1 MSETRQS
8 KLKVIEVYNKISM
21 VHTQLVIDLFQDD
34 LTDLID
40 KEDVTPEDIGAFGYH
55 VGCLLEIF
63 NPIYD
68 KDIQLLKELESV
80 LDEWESDQT
89 FVNKSLGL
97 DPNQ

>member
-1 MSETRQS
+1 MSETTQS

-21 VHTQLVIDLFQDD
+21 VHTQIVIDLFQDD
-34 LTDLID
+34 LTDLLD
-40 KEDVTPEDIGAFGYH
+40 KEDITPEDIGAFGYH
-55 VGCLLEIF
+55 VGCLIEVF

-68 KDIQLLKELESV
+68 KDIQLLKEVDDALG
-80 LDEWESDQT
+80 EWEDDQS

>member
-8 KLKVIEVYNKISM
+8 KKKVIKVYNKISM
-21 VHTQLVIDLFQDD
+21 EYTQIVIDLLQDD
-34 LTDLID
+34 LADLLD

-55 VGCLLEIF
+55 VGCLLEVF

-68 KDIQLLKELESV
+68 KDIQLLKDLESV
-80 LDEWESDQT
+80 LDEWEADQT